1 MSINT
6 AKQFKI
12 LAKDSMQSAKFD
24 HAIEI
29 LQEALKQNPEDREL
43 FELLGDA
50 YKAIENREGA
60 IISYTDALNLDP
72 GHLGIALKL
81 ATASLTGAN
90 YIDALKVIHQCV
102 KPERYIEIGVCK
114 GVSFQLADVE
124 SIAIGID
131 PAPQLDL
138 TLLPKKHCVIAQTS
152 DDYFNANRI
161 MDDLQGKCFD
171 LAFLDGMHLFEF
183 ALRDFINLEK
193 YAAVDS
199 VICIHD
205 LYPLSAATATRERN
219 TAFWSGDVWKLGL
232 CLQEYRPD
240 LNFSLLPC
248 PPTGLAVVTDLDASS
263 NVLAQHYDEILEK
276 YLDLSFD
283 ILMENKAEKLSLV
296 GMDHPLL
303 FSSLLL

>member
-1 MSINT
+1 MSVNT

-12 LAKDSMQSAKFD
+12 LAKESIRSSKFD
-24 HAIEI
+24 HAIET
-29 LQEALKQNPEDREL
+29 LQEALELYPEDREL

-50 YKAIENREGA
+50 HKAMENREGA
-60 IISYTDALNLDP
+60 IASYTNALSLDS

-81 ATASLTGAN
+81 AMVSLTGTN
-90 YIDALKVIHQCV
+90 YIQALKAIHQRI

-114 GVSFQLADVE
+114 GVSFQLADAE

-131 PAPQLDL
+131 PEPQLDL
-138 TLLPKKHCVIAQTS
+138 TSLPKKHCVIAQTS

-161 MDDLQGKCFD
+161 KDDLQGKYFD

-193 YAAVDS
+193 YAAVNS

-248 PPTGLAVVTDLDASS
+248 PPTGLAVVTNLDASS
-263 NVLAQHYDEILEK
+263 NVLIEHYDEILEK

-283 ILMENKAEKLSLV
+283 ILIENKAKKLSLA

-303 FSSLLL
+303 LS